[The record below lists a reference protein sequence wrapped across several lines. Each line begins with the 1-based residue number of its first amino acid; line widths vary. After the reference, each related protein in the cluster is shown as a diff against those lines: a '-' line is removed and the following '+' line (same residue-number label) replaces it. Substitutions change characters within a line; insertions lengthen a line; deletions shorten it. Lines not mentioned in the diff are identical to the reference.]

1 MYNVRANF
9 IVYFKMEVSHTS
21 FIWLM
26 IVLFALAD
34 IFRLKVLKDF
44 EGLEDFPNCV
54 SLNNPNWTI
63 SL

>member
-1 MYNVRANF
+1 
-9 IVYFKMEVSHTS
+9 MEVSHTS

-26 IVLFALAD
+26 IVPLTLGMAD

-44 EGLEDFPNCV
+44 EGLEDFLKCV

>member
-9 IVYFKMEVSHTS
+9 IVYFKMEVSHT
-21 FIWLM
+21 LM
-26 IVLFALAD
+26 IVLFTLAD

-54 SLNNPNWTI
+54 SLNNPN
-63 SL
+63 